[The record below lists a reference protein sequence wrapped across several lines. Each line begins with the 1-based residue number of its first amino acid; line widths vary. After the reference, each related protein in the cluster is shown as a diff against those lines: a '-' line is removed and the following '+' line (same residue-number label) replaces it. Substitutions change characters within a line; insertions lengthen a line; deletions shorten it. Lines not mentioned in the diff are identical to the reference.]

1 MERFKKI
8 IKSDGGIMDIFFK
21 GLIAIIGVCLIVIV
35 LFGLEGLI
43 LWGIGNFIIWAFGIN
58 FVWTFW
64 NGVALSIFLSLIG
77 TIIKSWR
84 K

>member
-1 MERFKKI
+1 
-8 IKSDGGIMDIFFK
+8 MDNFWNAITVVVAI
-21 GLIAIIGVCLIVIV
+21 LLAIILV
-35 LFGLEGLI
+35 FGLEGLI
-43 LWGIGNFIIWAFGIN
+43 LWSIGNFIIWAFGMN

-64 NGVALSIFLSLIG
+64 NAVALSIFISLIG

>member
-1 MERFKKI
+1 
-8 IKSDGGIMDIFFK
+8 MDNFWNAITVVVAI
-21 GLIAIIGVCLIVIV
+21 LLAIILV
-35 LFGLEGLI
+35 FGLEGLI
-43 LWGIGNFIIWAFGIN
+43 LWWIGNFIIWGFGIN

-77 TIIKSWR
+77 TVIKSWR

>member
-1 MERFKKI
+1 M
-8 IKSDGGIMDIFFK
+8 SDLLE
-21 GLIAIIGVCLIVIV
+21 GLITIIGICLIVII

-58 FVWTFW
+58 FTWTFF
-64 NGVALSIFLSLIG
+64 NGLALSILISLVG

>member
-1 MERFKKI
+1 
-8 IKSDGGIMDIFFK
+8 MDKFWNVLTVFV
-21 GLIAIIGVCLIVIV
+21 AILLIVI
-35 LFGLEGLI
+35 LIFGLEGLI

-64 NGVALSIFLSLIG
+64 NGVALSIFLNLIG

-84 K
+84 E

>member
-1 MERFKKI
+1 
-8 IKSDGGIMDIFFK
+8 MDKFWKMLSTVIF
-21 GLIAIIGVCLIVIV
+21 VCMIVIL

-64 NGVALSIFLSLIG
+64 NGVALSIFISLVG

>member
-1 MERFKKI
+1 
-8 IKSDGGIMDIFFK
+8 MDKFLNI
-21 GLIAIIGVCLIVIV
+21 LTIVIAICFAVVIV
-35 LFGLEGLI
+35 FGLEGLI

-64 NGVALSIFLSLIG
+64 NGVALSIFLSLIR

>member
-1 MERFKKI
+1 MNSFLKTLFTI
-8 IKSDGGIMDIFFK
+8 I
-21 GLIAIIGVCLIVIV
+21 LICLIVIV

-43 LWGIGNFIIWAFGIN
+43 LWGIGNFIIWAFKIS

>member
-1 MERFKKI
+1 MNKFWK
-8 IKSDGGIMDIFFK
+8 M
-21 GLIAIIGVCLIVIV
+21 LLAIILVCMIAIV

-43 LWGIGNFIIWAFGIN
+43 LWGIGNFIIWAFELN

-77 TIIKSWR
+77 TIVKSWR